1 MRYAQLIYLF
11 TALLSLNCAFAQGR
25 FLLPK
30 NVSKE
35 KIKVKIVNNLIVI
48 PVHINGV
55 ELSMLLDTGVRSTI
69 LFNANSNLK
78 LNNETKVVL
87 TGAGAGEDAE
97 AIKSTH
103 NIINI
108 GASSAINQTI
118 VNLSDNERNFSS
130 RLGFPVNGIIGYA
143 LFKDFIVEINYAREY
158 INLYN
163 KADYKRRNCRSCVT
177 IPLEFH
183 SSKPYA
189 LLQMQIAKNSFL
201 AKLLVDTGS
210 GDALW
215 LFEESHK
222 GITIPDNSFKDNL
235 GLGFNGEVTG
245 VRSKLDRL
253 DLGDISLEKVNV
265 AYPDLNSIN
274 YINRLHFRNGSL
286 GSEVLKRFTVVIDY
300 NSKKMLLKK
309 NRFFDEPFKY
319 DRSGLVIQHNGS
331 DIIAEYDRKIIEEFS
346 GDQQSGGYE
355 SVFLATNTVEFKQ
368 FKLSPNYEVAA
379 IREESPGSK
388 AGLRVGDKLIKI
400 NGKKVRNL
408 KLQDITRYFYRD
420 EGEVLKLEI
429 LRGGI
434 AYDYKF
440 ALKKILQD

>member
-163 KADYKRRNCRSCVT
+163 N
-177 IPLEFH
+177 
-183 SSKPYA
+183 
-189 LLQMQIAKNSFL
+189 
-201 AKLLVDTGS
+201 
-210 GDALW
+210 
-215 LFEESHK
+215 
-222 GITIPDNSFKDNL
+222 
-235 GLGFNGEVTG
+235 
-245 VRSKLDRL
+245 
-253 DLGDISLEKVNV
+253 
-265 AYPDLNSIN
+265 
-274 YINRLHFRNGSL
+274 
-286 GSEVLKRFTVVIDY
+286 
-300 NSKKMLLKK
+300 LLK
-309 NRFFDEPFKY
+309 
-319 DRSGLVIQHNGS
+319 
-331 DIIAEYDRKIIEEFS
+331 
-346 GDQQSGGYE
+346 
-355 SVFLATNTVEFKQ
+355 
-368 FKLSPNYEVAA
+368 
-379 IREESPGSK
+379 
-388 AGLRVGDKLIKI
+388 
-400 NGKKVRNL
+400 
-408 KLQDITRYFYRD
+408 
-420 EGEVLKLEI
+420 
-429 LRGGI
+429 
-434 AYDYKF
+434 
-440 ALKKILQD
+440 

>member
-1 MRYAQLIYLF
+1 MPESILI
-11 TALLSLNCAFAQGR
+11 
-25 FLLPK
+25 
-30 NVSKE
+30 
-35 KIKVKIVNNLIVI
+35 
-48 PVHINGV
+48 
-55 ELSMLLDTGVRSTI
+55 
-69 LFNANSNLK
+69 
-78 LNNETKVVL
+78 
-87 TGAGAGEDAE
+87 
-97 AIKSTH
+97 
-103 NIINI
+103 
-108 GASSAINQTI
+108 
-118 VNLSDNERNFSS
+118 
-130 RLGFPVNGIIGYA
+130 
-143 LFKDFIVEINYAREY
+143 FIV
-158 INLYN
+158 
-163 KADYKRRNCRSCVT
+163 KRT
-177 IPLEFH
+177 IKGAFH

-189 LLQMQIAKNSFL
+189 LLQMQIGKNSFL

-253 DLGDISLEKVNV
+253 DLGDFSLEKVNV
-265 AYPDLNSIN
+265 AYPDSNSIN

-319 DRSGLVIQHNGS
+319 DRSGLVIQHYGS